1 MLVLIILASLC
12 IFYSSYAKA
21 SVRHLS
27 EQERAELWRK
37 TNSWPP
43 TWQNETEAMKKFLD
57 EREALI
63 MNISFSQERWEN
75 WYSSYVTNYGYFQS
89 TNNTEQYILHIGYN
103 ILKIAWFPSSLHTV
117 LKLSKYQL
125 MYMKS

>member
-1 MLVLIILASLC
+1 MKNFRGKMLVLIILASLC
-12 IFYSSYAKA
+12 IFHSSYAKA

-27 EQERAELWRK
+27 EQERAELWRQ

-63 MNISFSQERWEN
+63 MNIGYSQERWEN
-75 WYSSYVTNYGYFQS
+75 WYSSYVTNYGYCQS
-89 TNNTEQYILHIGYN
+89 TNNTEQYILNIGYN
-103 ILKIAWFPSSLHTV
+103 THKIA
-117 LKLSKYQL
+117 
-125 MYMKS
+125 